1 MLSRKTIE
9 AYLFFLLRNRLAVSL
24 VVAAITFALGGFM
37 WTRMHIFTNFFD
49 LYPPNHPYIKLYT
62 QYRSMFGTANTL
74 LLVVEVK
81 DGTIFDNPETVQ
93 KVDRITLALLH
104 DIPGV
109 NGDQVLSITH
119 PKVKT
124 TLTSGSGIK
133 VVPLMYPRLPET
145 KEDLDFLK
153 LKVYTTEGVKGP
165 FVSDDDKA
173 TLIVAGFWE
182 EYFDLPT
189 MWAKIQDIVRQESDA
204 NTKIYVTGPPI
215 LYAYFLE
222 AGSKMAAVL
231 AASIVMILLILWIE
245 FRSWQ
250 GVVIP
255 AFSGTLS
262 AIWGLGFGGLCNW
275 MSQYVPW
282 IPALSLDPLVLV
294 IPLLISARAH
304 SHSVQSMER
313 YHEEYHR
320 LGDRDQAIVKSYAEI
335 YAPAM
340 VSILADGL
348 AILTLLVARIPI
360 IEKLAILCSFW
371 IISIFVS
378 VVTLHPIILSFTPP
392 PSQEHVSGR
401 TTLERFMS
409 WLMIVGIAWLF
420 WLYDYIPGWPVAA
433 MLGLALVGLQC
444 DLLADAIATVTEFTA
459 GWIIFIAV
467 TALTPV
473 IDAGIALIGHRMSA
487 LGMPSFG
494 ETIGNGSLGFARLVL
509 VIVGIVGAVAF
520 SGARSPRPGLAWSIA
535 LVLSTLAGPLLPSG
549 YPLRTILAGIALAG
563 AIDLLILV
571 VLSPAVRI
579 PYGSVGYSISRFT
592 DTFGAFF
599 GRVYVAIERTLI
611 WLASGSRRPVM
622 AVALVT
628 LLAFGLYFQHL
639 LKVGDTTPGAA
650 LLYPNHPYNIAFG
663 KVNEKFLGASQ
674 LVIIA
679 EGNAYCTT
687 GGQPCTGDQCTR
699 CAPEQI
705 GACGQEKCVQREGA
719 IKNADTLTE
728 LDLFARY
735 MAERAEVGGTVTATT
750 LLKKIFRTFH
760 EADPKWEILPTRNDH
775 VSQLFFLLTSGTRRG
790 EMDRFFDITYTNATI
805 AVFYKDY
812 THETI
817 ERSIARAKE
826 YIAAHGGQG
835 TNVRYRLA
843 GGLIGILAAV
853 NEEVEWSYRVN
864 LILILIV
871 VFLLSY
877 ATYVSVIGALIVMLP
892 SLVAQPLSEAVMY
905 LFGIDMNINSL
916 PVAAVGIGIGIDYG
930 YYVLSRIVE
939 ELVEEGATFDDA
951 IRRMFETTGKTVLF
965 TGVSLTASII
975 FWVFFP
981 MKFQADM
988 ALLLVL
994 LLGFHLMGELMFIP
1008 PMVSLFRPRFAIKYA
1023 EERQRIRAD
1032 SAAAEA
1038 AATRIRAAGS

>member
-1 MLSRKTIE
+1 MFSRKTIE
-9 AYLFFLLRNRLAVSL
+9 AYLFFLLRHRLAASL
-24 VVAAITFALGGFM
+24 VVAAATVVLGAFM
-37 WTRMHIFTNFFD
+37 VARMHVFTNFFD
-49 LYPPNHPYIKLYT
+49 LYPPGHPYIKLYT

-81 DGTIFDNPETVQ
+81 NGTIFDDPATVQ
-93 KVDRITLALLH
+93 KVDRITVALLH

-109 NGDQVLSITH
+109 NGEQVFSITH
-119 PKVKT
+119 PKIKT
-124 TLTSGSGIK
+124 TLTAGSGIK
-133 VVPLMYPRLPET
+133 VVPLMYPRVPEN
-145 KEDLDFLK
+145 KEDLEFLK
-153 LKVYTTEGVKGP
+153 LKVYTTEGVKGL

-189 MWAKIQDIVRQESDA
+189 MWSKIQEIVRQEEDA
-204 NTKIYVTGPPI
+204 NTTISVTGFPI
-215 LYAYFLE
+215 LYAYFIE
-222 AGSKMAAVL
+222 IMPKMVNVL

-275 MSQYVPW
+275 ASQYVPW

-320 LGDRDQAIVKSYAEI
+320 LRDRDQAIVKSYTEI

-360 IEKLAILCSFW
+360 IQKLAILCSFW
-371 IISIFVS
+371 IISIFIS

-392 PSQEHVSGR
+392 PAEEHVSGR
-401 TTLERFMS
+401 TPLERFMS
-409 WLMIVGIAWLF
+409 WMMVVAIAWLL
-420 WLYDYIPGWPVAA
+420 WLYEFIPGPPVAA
-433 MLGLALVGLQC
+433 LLAITLVGLAV
-444 DLLADAIATVTEFTA
+444 DL
-459 GWIIFIAV
+459 
-467 TALTPV
+467 
-473 IDAGIALIGHRMSA
+473 
-487 LGMPSFG
+487 
-494 ETIGNGSLGFARLVL
+494 FAR
-509 VIVGIVGAVAF
+509 
-520 SGARSPRPGLAWSIA
+520 RPLPVYREVGLA
-535 LVLSTLAGPLLPSG
+535 V
-549 YPLRTILAGIALAG
+549 
-563 AIDLLILV
+563 
-571 VLSPAVRI
+571 
-579 PYGSVGYSISRFT
+579 SRFT
-592 DTFGAFF
+592 DLFGAFF
-599 GRVYVAIERTLI
+599 ARVYAAIERCLI
-611 WLASGSRRPVM
+611 WIAGEWRRPVM
-622 AVALVT
+622 AVGLVA
-628 LLAFGLYFQHL
+628 LLAFGLYFQHWV
-639 LKVGDTTPGAA
+639 KVGDTTPGAA

-674 LVIIA
+674 LVMIA
-679 EGNAYCTT
+679 EGNAYCTVS
-687 GGQPCTGDQCTR
+687 GKACEGDGCTLCL
-699 CAPEQI
+699 PEQE
-705 GACGQEKCVQREGA
+705 GVCGNEKCVQREGA
-719 IKNADTLTE
+719 IKDADTLND

-735 MAERAEVGGTVTATT
+735 MGERTEVGGTVTATT

-760 EADPKWEILPTRNDH
+760 EADPKWESLPTRNDH

-790 EMDRFFDITYTNATI
+790 EMDRFFDINYTNATV

-817 ERSIARAKE
+817 ENSIARAKE
-826 YIAAHGGQG
+826 YIGAHGAEAK
-835 TNVRYRLA
+835 NVRYRLA

-892 SLVAQPLSEAVMY
+892 LLVAQPLSEAVMY
-905 LFGIDMNINSL
+905 LLGIDMNINSL

-939 ELVEEGATFDDA
+939 ELVAGEGFDVA
-951 IRRMFETTGKTVLF
+951 VRRMFETTGKTVLF

-981 MKFQADM
+981 MKFQAQM
-988 ALLLVL
+988 ALPLGLLP
-994 LLGFHLMGELMFIP
+994 GFHLMGALMFIP
-1008 PMVSLFRPRFAIKYA
+1008 PMVSLFKPRFAIKYA
-1023 EERQRIRAD
+1023 EERQRIRAEA
-1032 SAAAEA
+1032 AAAEEA
-1038 AATRIRAAGS
+1038 RVARVGAAGG

>member
-1 MLSRKTIE
+1 MLSRKSIE

-24 VVAAITFALGGFM
+24 VVAAITLVLGGFM

-49 LYPPNHPYIKLYT
+49 LYPPGHPYIKLYT

-81 DGTIFDNPETVQ
+81 DGTIFDDPATVQ

-119 PKVKT
+119 PKLKT
-124 TLTSGSGIK
+124 TLTAGSGIK
-133 VVPLMYPRLPET
+133 VVPLMYPRVPET
-145 KEDLDFLK
+145 KDDLDFLK

-189 MWAKIQDIVRQESDA
+189 MWAKIQDIVRQESDD
-204 NTKIYVTGPPI
+204 NTKIYATGPPI

-222 AGSKMAAVL
+222 AGHKMAAVL

-255 AFSGTLS
+255 AFSGALS

-275 MSQYVPW
+275 ASQYVPW

-360 IEKLAILCSFW
+360 IQKLAILCSFW
-371 IISIFVS
+371 IISIFIS

-392 PSQEHVSGR
+392 PSAEHISGR
-401 TTLERFMS
+401 TALERFMS
-409 WLMIVGIAWLF
+409 WMMMVAIGWLL
-420 WLYDYIPGWPVAA
+420 WLYDYVPRWPVEA
-433 MLGLALVGLQC
+433 MLAVTLVGLAV
-444 DLLADAIATVTEFTA
+444 DLFVAPL
-459 GWIIFIAV
+459 
-467 TALTPV
+467 PV
-473 IDAGIALIGHRMSA
+473 YSQVGLGIA
-487 LGMPSFG
+487 
-494 ETIGNGSLGFARLVL
+494 
-509 VIVGIVGAVAF
+509 
-520 SGARSPRPGLAWSIA
+520 
-535 LVLSTLAGPLLPSG
+535 
-549 YPLRTILAGIALAG
+549 
-563 AIDLLILV
+563 
-571 VLSPAVRI
+571 
-579 PYGSVGYSISRFT
+579 RFT
-592 DTFGAFF
+592 DAFGAFF
-599 GRVYVAIERTLI
+599 GKVYVAIENTLI
-611 WLASGSRRPVM
+611 WLASGWRRPAM
-622 AVALVT
+622 AITLVS
-628 LLAFGLYFQHL
+628 LLSFGLYFQHL

-679 EGNAYCTT
+679 EGNAYCTV
-687 GGQPCTGDQCTR
+687 GGQPCTADDCKR
-699 CAPEQI
+699 CVPEEA

-719 IKNADTLTE
+719 IKNADTLTD

-735 MAERAEVGGTVTATT
+735 MAERPEVGGTVTATT

-790 EMDRFFDITYTNATI
+790 ELDRFFDITYTNATI

-817 ERSIARAKE
+817 ERSIARAKD
-826 YIAAHGGQG
+826 YIAAHGAQA

-939 ELVEEGATFDDA
+939 ELVEEGATFDAA

-994 LLGFHLMGELMFIP
+994 LLGFHLMGALMFIP
-1008 PMVSLFRPRFAIKYA
+1008 PMVSLFKPRFAIKYA
-1023 EERQRIRAD
+1023 EERQRVRAE
-1032 SAAAEA
+1032 SRAAEA
-1038 AATRIRAAGS
+1038 AAARMRVAGGSQ

>member
-9 AYLFFLLRNRLAVSL
+9 AYLFFLLRHRKAVSL
-24 VVAAITFALGGFM
+24 VVGVVTLVLAGFM
-37 WTRMHIFTNFFD
+37 YTRMKVQTNFFD
-49 LYPPNHPYIKLYT
+49 LYPPSHPYIRLYQ

-81 DGTIFDNPETVQ
+81 NGTIFDDPETVQ
-93 KVDRITLALLH
+93 KVERITLALLH

-109 NGDQVLSITH
+109 NGEQVLSITH
-119 PKVKT
+119 PKIKT
-124 TLTSGSGIK
+124 TLTAGSGIK
-133 VVPLMYPRLPET
+133 VVPLMYPRVPET
-145 KEDLDFLK
+145 KEDLEFLK

-165 FVSDDDKA
+165 FVSEDDRS

-189 MWAKIQDIVRQESDA
+189 MWAKIQDIVARESDA
-204 NTKIYVTGPPI
+204 RHTIYVTGPPI
-215 LYAYFLE
+215 LYAYFLDIMP
-222 AGSKMAAVL
+222 KMVGVL

-262 AIWGLGFGGLCNW
+262 AIWGLGFGGMWGLN
-275 MSQYVPW
+275 
-282 IPALSLDPLVLV
+282 LDPLVLV

-320 LGDRDQAIVKSYAEI
+320 LGDKDRAIVKSYAEI

-348 AILTLLVARIPI
+348 AVLTLLVARIPI
-360 IEKLAILCSFW
+360 IQKLSILCSFW
-371 IISIFVS
+371 IISIFIS

-392 PSQEHVSGR
+392 PAGEHRSGR
-401 TTLERFMS
+401 TPLERFMS
-409 WLMIVGIAWLF
+409 WMMAVAIGWLL
-420 WLYDYIPGWPVAA
+420 WLYGSIPGGVVLVGLEIALLGVAREIGTGPRAVVAGAAMAGAATAWAAALLGHPTPLAAYAAPVAA
-433 MLGLALVGLQC
+433 AGVAFLLGVP
-444 DLLADAIATVTEFTA
+444 
-459 GWIIFIAV
+459 AV
-467 TALTPV
+467 VA
-473 IDAGIALIGHRMSA
+473 
-487 LGMPSFG
+487 
-494 ETIGNGSLGFARLVL
+494 
-509 VIVGIVGAVAF
+509 GAVALWLQG
-520 SGARSPRPGLAWSIA
+520 SLAPAWVGVQLGVA
-535 LVLSTLAGPLLPSG
+535 VVVVAGG
-549 YPLRTILAGIALAG
+549 YAATGF
-563 AIDLLILV
+563 AISRLTDVVGHGFGRLYAAIENGLIL
-571 VLSPAVRI
+571 
-579 PYGSVGYSISRFT
+579 
-592 DTFGAFF
+592 
-599 GRVYVAIERTLI
+599 
-611 WLASGSRRPVM
+611 LASGWRRPAM

-628 LLAFGLYFQHL
+628 LLTFGLYFQHL

-650 LLYPNHPYNIAFG
+650 LLYADHPYNVAFS
-663 KVNEKFLGASQ
+663 KVNESFLGASQ

-679 EGNAYCTT
+679 EGNAFCTT
-687 GGQPCTGDQCTR
+687 GGTPCTGDACTR
-699 CAPEQI
+699 CPTDVPD
-705 GACGQEKCVQREGA
+705 ACGPGEQCVQRDGA
-719 IKNADTLTE
+719 IKNARTLND

-735 MAERAEVGGTVTATT
+735 MAERPEVGGTVTATT

-760 EADPKWEILPTRNDH
+760 EADPKWEILPTRDDH

-790 EMDRFFDITYTNATI
+790 EMDRFFDMNYRNATI
-805 AVFYKDY
+805 QVFYKDY

-826 YIAAHGGQG
+826 YIAAHGGG
-835 TNVRYRLA
+835 GHNVTYRLA

-864 LILILIV
+864 LALILIV

-877 ATYVSVIGALIVMLP
+877 ATYVSVIGAVIVMLP

-939 ELVEEGATFDDA
+939 ELCAGEGFDVA

-994 LLGFHLMGELMFIP
+994 LLGFHLMGALMFIP
-1008 PMVSLFRPRFAIKYA
+1008 PMVSLFKPRFAIKYA
-1023 EERQRIRAD
+1023 EERQRIRAEE
-1032 SAAAEA
+1032 AAAEA
-1038 AATRIRAAGS
+1038 RAARVGAAGS

>member
-9 AYLFFLLRNRLAVSL
+9 AYLFFLLRHRLAVSL

-49 LYPPNHPYIKLYT
+49 LYPPGHPYIKLYT

-81 DGTIFDNPETVQ
+81 NGTIFDDVETVQ

-124 TLTSGSGIK
+124 TLTAGSGIK
-133 VVPLMYPRLPET
+133 VVPLMYPRVPET
-145 KEDLDFLK
+145 KQDLEFLR

-165 FVSDDDKA
+165 FVSEDDKA

-189 MWAKIQDIVRQESDA
+189 MWKKIQEIVAQESDD
-204 NTKIYVTGPPI
+204 NTTIYVSGPPI

-222 AGSKMAAVL
+222 IMPKMVNVL
-231 AASIVMILLILWIE
+231 AASIVMILLILWME

-255 AFSGTLS
+255 AFSGALS
-262 AIWGLGFGGLCNW
+262 AIWGLGFGGLWGLN
-275 MSQYVPW
+275 
-282 IPALSLDPLVLV
+282 LDPLVLV

-320 LGDRDQAIVKSYAEI
+320 LRNKNEAIVKSYTEI

-340 VSILADGL
+340 VSLLADGL

-360 IEKLAILCSFW
+360 IQKLAILCSFW
-371 IISIFVS
+371 IISIFIS

-392 PSQEHVSGR
+392 PAQEHASGR
-401 TTLERFMS
+401 TPLERFMS
-409 WLMIVGIAWLF
+409 WMAVVAIAWLL
-420 WLYDYIPGWPVAA
+420 WLYEFIPGRPVAVLLGVTL
-433 MLGLALVGLQC
+433 LGLAA
-444 DLLADAIATVTEFTA
+444 DLLAR
-459 GWIIFIAV
+459 W
-467 TALTPV
+467 
-473 IDAGIALIGHRMSA
+473 
-487 LGMPSFG
+487 
-494 ETIGNGSLGFARLVL
+494 
-509 VIVGIVGAVAF
+509 
-520 SGARSPRPGLAWSIA
+520 
-535 LVLSTLAGPLLPSG
+535 PLPIYSQ
-549 YPLRTILAGIALAG
+549 
-563 AIDLLILV
+563 
-571 VLSPAVRI
+571 
-579 PYGSVGYSISRFT
+579 VGYLLSRFT
-592 DTFGAFF
+592 DLFGAFF
-599 GRVYVAIERTLI
+599 AGLYAVIERFLI
-611 WLASGSRRPVM
+611 WIAAEWRRPVM
-622 AVALVT
+622 GVALVA
-628 LLAFGLYFQHL
+628 LLTFGLYFQHL

-650 LLYPNHPYNIAFG
+650 LLYPNHPYNVAFG

-674 LVIIA
+674 LVMIA
-679 EGNAYCTT
+679 EGNAYCSV
-687 GGQPCTGDQCTR
+687 GGKACEGDGCKL
-699 CAPEQI
+699 CLPEQAA
-705 GACGQEKCVQREGA
+705 ACGSEKCLQREGA
-719 IKNADTLTE
+719 IKDADTLND

-735 MAERAEVGGTVTATT
+735 MGERPEVGGTVTATT

-790 EMDRFFDITYTNATI
+790 EMDRFFDINYTNATV

-817 ERSIARAKE
+817 ENSIARAKQ
-826 YIAAHGGQG
+826 YIAEHGGEAK
-835 TNVRYRLA
+835 NVRYRLA

-864 LILILIV
+864 LALILIV

-877 ATYVSVIGALIVMLP
+877 ATYVSVVGALIVMLP

-939 ELVEEGATFDDA
+939 ELVAGEGFDVA

-994 LLGFHLMGELMFIP
+994 LLGFHLMGALMFIP
-1008 PMVSLFRPRFAIKYA
+1008 PMVALFKPRFAIKYA
-1023 EERQRIRAD
+1023 EERQRIRAEA
-1032 SAAAEA
+1032 AAAESGA
-1038 AATRIRAAGS
+1038 AAMRAAGA

>member
-9 AYLFFLLRNRLAVSL
+9 AYLFFLLRHRLAVSL

-49 LYPPNHPYIKLYT
+49 LYPPGHPYIKLYT
-62 QYRSMFGTANTL
+62 QYRNMFGTANTL
-74 LLVVEVK
+74 LLVVETK
-81 DGTIFDNPETVQ
+81 DGTIFDNVETVQ

-133 VVPLMYPRLPET
+133 VVPLMYPRVPET

-275 MSQYVPW
+275 VSQYVSW

-313 YHEEYHR
+313 YHEEYHK
-320 LGDRDQAIVKSYAEI
+320 LRDKNQAIVKSYAEI

-360 IEKLAILCSFW
+360 IQKLAILCSFW
-371 IISIFVS
+371 IISIFIS

-401 TTLERFMS
+401 TALERFMS
-409 WLMIVGIAWLF
+409 WLMMVGIAWLF
-420 WLYDYIPGWPVAA
+420 WLYDYIPGLPVAA
-433 MLGLALVGLQC
+433 MLGVTVLGLLVELVFGISVVGYR
-444 DLLADAIATVTEFTA
+444 DI
-459 GWIIFIAV
+459 GY
-467 TALTPV
+467 
-473 IDAGIALIGHRMSA
+473 GIA
-487 LGMPSFG
+487 
-494 ETIGNGSLGFARLVL
+494 RL
-509 VIVGIVGAVAF
+509 
-520 SGARSPRPGLAWSIA
+520 
-535 LVLSTLAGPLLPSG
+535 
-549 YPLRTILAGIALAG
+549 
-563 AIDLLILV
+563 
-571 VLSPAVRI
+571 
-579 PYGSVGYSISRFT
+579 T
-592 DTFGAFF
+592 DAFGAFF

-628 LLAFGLYFQHL
+628 LLTFGLYFQHL

-650 LLYPNHPYNIAFG
+650 LLYPNHPYNVAFG

-679 EGNAYCTT
+679 EGNAYCTVG
-687 GGQPCTGDQCTR
+687 GGQPCAGDQCTR
-699 CAPEQI
+699 CVPEQV
-705 GACGQEKCVQREGA
+705 GACGQEKCVPREGA
-719 IKNADTLTE
+719 IKNAETLTD

-735 MAERAEVGGTVTATT
+735 MAERPEVGGTVTATT

-760 EADPKWEILPTRNDH
+760 EADPKWEILPVRNDH

-826 YIAAHGGQG
+826 YIAVHGGQG

-939 ELVEEGATFDDA
+939 ELTEEGATFDDA

-994 LLGFHLMGELMFIP
+994 LLGFHLMGALMFIP

-1038 AATRIRAAGS
+1038 ASTRIRAARS

>member
-1 MLSRKTIE
+1 MLSRQTIE
-9 AYLFFLLRNRLAVSL
+9 AYLFFLLRHRGLVSVVVGVLTVVLA
-24 VVAAITFALGGFM
+24 GFM
-37 WTRMHIFTNFFD
+37 WSRMHVFTNFFD
-49 LYPPNHPYIKLYT
+49 LYPPKHPYIRLYQ

-74 LLVVEVK
+74 LLVVETTE
-81 DGTIFDNPETVQ
+81 GTIFDDPETIQ

-109 NGDQVLSITH
+109 NGEQVLSITH

-124 TLTSGSGIK
+124 TLTAGSGIK
-133 VVPLMYPRLPET
+133 VVPLMYPRVPEN

-165 FVSDDDKA
+165 FVSEDDRA

-182 EYFDLPT
+182 EYWDIPA
-189 MWAKIQDIVRQESDA
+189 MWAKIKEIVRREEDA
-204 NTKIYVTGPPI
+204 STRIYVTGPPI
-215 LYAYFLE
+215 LAAYFHE
-222 AGSKMAAVL
+222 AGPRMVGVL
-231 AASIVMILLILWIE
+231 AASIVMILLILWVE

-250 GVVIP
+250 GVLIP
-255 AFSGTLS
+255 AFSGSLS
-262 AIWGLGFGGLCNW
+262 AVWGLGFGGLCNW
-275 MSQYVPW
+275 ASQYVPW

-320 LGDRDQAIVKSYAEI
+320 LRDKDQAIVKSYAEI

-360 IEKLAILCSFW
+360 IQKLAILCSFW
-371 IISIFVS
+371 IISIFIS

-392 PSQEHVSGR
+392 PDEHASG
-401 TTLERFMS
+401 TGKLERFMA
-409 WLMIVGIAWLF
+409 WMVLVAVTWLF
-420 WLYDYIPGWPVAA
+420 WLYGRLPGWPVAA
-433 MLGLALVGLQC
+433 LLTVTAAGVLVDLALGR
-444 DLLADAIATVTEFTA
+444 
-459 GWIIFIAV
+459 
-467 TALTPV
+467 ALP
-473 IDAGIALIGHRMSA
+473 GYSH
-487 LGMPSFG
+487 LGMAVS
-494 ETIGNGSLGFARLVL
+494 RL
-509 VIVGIVGAVAF
+509 
-520 SGARSPRPGLAWSIA
+520 
-535 LVLSTLAGPLLPSG
+535 T
-549 YPLRTILAGIALAG
+549 
-563 AIDLLILV
+563 DL
-571 VLSPAVRI
+571 
-579 PYGSVGYSISRFT
+579 
-592 DTFGAFF
+592 FGAFF
-599 GRVYVAIERTLI
+599 GRLYVAIENFLI
-611 WLASGSRRPVM
+611 WLAQGWRRPAMGVS
-622 AVALVT
+622 LV
-628 LLAFGLYFQHL
+628 LLLGFGLYFQHL

-650 LLYPNHPYNIAFG
+650 LLYPDHPYNVAFG
-663 KVNEKFLGASQ
+663 KVNERFLGASQ
-674 LVIIA
+674 LVVIA
-679 EGNAYCTT
+679 EGHAFCTV
-687 GGQPCTGDQCTR
+687 GGKPCEGPECRR
-699 CAPEQI
+699 CLPEDE
-705 GACGQEKCVQREGA
+705 GACGQEKCAQREGV
-719 IKNADTLTE
+719 IKTAATLNE

-735 MAERAEVGGTVTATT
+735 MAERPEVGGTVTATT

-760 EADPKWEILPTRNDH
+760 EADPKWEILPTRDEH
-775 VSQLFFLLTSGTRRG
+775 VSQLFFLLTSNARRG
-790 EMDRFFDITYTNATI
+790 EYDRFFDMNYTNATI

-817 ERSIARAKE
+817 EHSIARAKQ
-826 YIAAHGGQG
+826 YIAEHGAEAG
-835 TNVRYRLA
+835 NVRYRLA

-864 LILILIV
+864 LVLILIV

-939 ELVEEGATFDDA
+939 ELVAGEGFDVA

-994 LLGFHLMGELMFIP
+994 LLGFHLMGALMFIP
-1008 PMVSLFRPRFAIKYA
+1008 PMVSLFEPRFAVKYA
-1023 EERQRIRAD
+1023 EERRIRAEE
-1032 SAAAEA
+1032 AAAETLA
-1038 AATRIRAAGS
+1038 RVGAAGR